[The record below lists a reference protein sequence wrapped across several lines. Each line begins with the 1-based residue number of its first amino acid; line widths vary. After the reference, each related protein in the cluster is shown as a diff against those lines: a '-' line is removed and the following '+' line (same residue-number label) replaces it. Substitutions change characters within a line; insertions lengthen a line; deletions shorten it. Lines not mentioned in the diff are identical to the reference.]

1 MKKEKPSEKAS
12 IISSPV
18 NINAKV
24 LPPLRLN
31 S

>member
-1 MKKEKPSEKAS
+1 MKKEKPSEEVS
-12 IISSPV
+12 IISSHV
-18 NINAKV
+18 NIKAKV